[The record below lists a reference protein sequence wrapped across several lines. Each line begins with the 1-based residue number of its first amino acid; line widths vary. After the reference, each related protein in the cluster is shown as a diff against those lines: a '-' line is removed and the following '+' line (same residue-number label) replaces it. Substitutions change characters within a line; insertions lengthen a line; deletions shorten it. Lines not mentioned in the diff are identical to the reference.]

1 MKENDAVE
9 LKLKDGTTKNAMIVY
24 TIEVENKT
32 PLIVY
37 ALDNNLYGAKY
48 TVKDGETILDT
59 NLTEEEIEILNK
71 SLKKLGDKNEW

>member
-1 MKENDAVE
+1 MKEKETVE
-9 LKLKDGTTKNAMIVY
+9 LVLKDGTTKNATIVY
-24 TIEVENKT
+24 TIEMENRT

-59 NLTEEEIEILNK
+59 NLTEEEVEILNK
-71 SLKKLGDKNEW
+71 SLKKLGDNNE